1 MRDRYTSGGVAYKE
15 MKEALHAVLIK
26 RFGPARERYLDL
38 VADPQTIFRQ
48 LDYGGA
54 NARET
59 AQHVLAQVRQAV
71 GTGKSSD
78 HRV

>member
-15 MKEALHAVLIK
+15 VKEELQAVLVR

-48 LDYGGA
+48 LENGA
-54 NARET
+54 AKARET
-59 AQHVLAQVRQAV
+59 ARHVLARVRQAV
-71 GTGKSSD
+71 GTG
-78 HRV
+78 